1 MASKQNRQRHK
12 VKSEAEWEAPVK
24 EVPIE
29 ALQALQKRLETL
41 SVVRSYKWDDYLY
54 AKLPTSLLPKTVKN
68 AEVINAIL
76 VKSWEIQGSHCPKIP
91 GSGPL
96 ADKKCVT
103 VHAFLMYYFKS
114 MNIADN
120 MKRIIGSLDRK
131 NAFGLGAFVHSFLK
145 IGDHIIDN
153 TFNLES
159 MEHWNNIPFK
169 MFESCSASNY
179 NDGDPADPKFGVL
192 PQSSEIGNDQLI
204 ISLLISFVH

>member
-1 MASKQNRQRHK
+1 
-12 VKSEAEWEAPVK
+12 
-24 EVPIE
+24 
-29 ALQALQKRLETL
+29 
-41 SVVRSYKWDDYLY
+41 
-54 AKLPTSLLPKTVKN
+54 
-68 AEVINAIL
+68 
-76 VKSWEIQGSHCPKIP
+76 
-91 GSGPL
+91 
-96 ADKKCVT
+96 
-103 VHAFLMYYFKS
+103 

-131 NAFGLGAFVHSFLK
+131 NAFGFGAFVHSFLK
-145 IGDHIIDN
+145 IGDHNIIDN

-204 ISLLISFVH
+204 ISLLMSFVH

>member
-12 VKSEAEWEAPVK
+12 VKSEAEWEALVK
-24 EVPIE
+24 EDPIE

-41 SVVRSYKWDDYLY
+41 SVLRSYKWDDYLY

-120 MKRIIGSLDRK
+120 MKIEKMHLVWGHLFI
-131 NAFGLGAFVHSFLK
+131 HS
-145 IGDHIIDN
+145 
-153 TFNLES
+153 
-159 MEHWNNIPFK
+159 
-169 MFESCSASNY
+169 
-179 NDGDPADPKFGVL
+179 
-192 PQSSEIGNDQLI
+192 
-204 ISLLISFVH
+204 